1 MTDKSALRQHMK
13 TFREE
18 LSARDPDAGETL
30 AEKFP
35 MRLFER
41 YGPVVSA
48 YHPIGAEIDTLP
60 LIARLRTAG
69 ARIALPR
76 VEDCEI
82 TFRAWDADAP
92 LETGLFGVRQP
103 AASAEVLR
111 PTLVLMPLLAFD
123 RMGNRLGYG
132 GGYFDRALAS
142 LRGSGRAFAC
152 ALAFQGQH
160 IDRLPAD
167 DHDQPLD
174 WAVTEAGNFPIFMMR
189 NMANGA
195 PNGDDAA

>member
-1 MTDKSALRQHMK
+1 MKAL
-13 TFREE
+13 REE

-30 AEKFP
+30 AERFP

-48 YHPIGAEIDTLP
+48 YHPISAEIDTRP
-60 LIARLRTAG
+60 LIEKLRSAG
-69 ARIALPR
+69 AQIALPR
-76 VEDCEI
+76 VEGGEI
-82 TFRAWDADAP
+82 VFRSWVKNAA
-92 LETGLFGVRQP
+92 LEDGLFGVKQP
-103 AASAEVLR
+103 RADAEILR

-132 GGYFDRALAS
+132 GGYFDRALS
-142 LRGSGRAFAC
+142 GLRASGRAFAC
-152 ALAFQGQH
+152 ALAFNGQH
-160 IDRLPAD
+160 VDSLPAD
-167 DHDQPLD
+167 EHDQPLD

-189 NMANGA
+189 NMANNA